1 VEATLVALWLTGR
14 LKSPPQNERMTLFA
28 YKAVNSLGETE
39 EGVRDAV
46 DERQLIAALQTE
58 GYIPIRVIP
67 AGAKSFLGLRLGIKQ
82 SGLSQKDISL
92 FTGELATL
100 LESGLP
106 LDKSL
111 LVLIDLTEDNERV
124 TKLIARVLDKV
135 KGGSTLADA
144 LEKQSGIFSKFYLN
158 MIRAGE
164 AGGSLGEVLTRLSEY
179 LERSRELKETVST
192 ALIYPAI
199 LLIMSLASLFVMLT
213 FVVPQFSEMFES
225 AGKALPVSTQIVV
238 GLAEWLQSYWWLLIL
253 GVVLVTGYMNLQ
265 MADPVKKKVWDGRF
279 LKLPLAGTI
288 ILNKETA
295 NISRTLG
302 TLLGNGVSILAALVI
317 VRETVDNLVL
327 AAAIQDTEE
336 QLRQGKNMSDAL
348 LEKGIF
354 PKMAMQMIKMGEET
368 GRLEEMLLRVAT
380 IYDKQLRVAIQRM
393 LALLEP
399 ALIISLGL
407 MIAGIIVSILL
418 AILSVNDLAF

>member
-1 VEATLVALWLTGR
+1 M
-14 LKSPPQNERMTLFA
+14 PLFT

-39 EGVRDAV
+39 VGTRDAST
-46 DERQLIAALQTE
+46 ESALIEALHSE
-58 GYIPIRVIP
+58 GYLPIRVAP
-67 AGAKSFLGLRLGIKQ
+67 AKSGSLFGWRSKQ
-82 SGLSQKDISL
+82 SKLSQKDIAL
-92 FTGELATL
+92 LTGELATL
-100 LESGLP
+100 LESDLP

-111 LVLIDLTEDNERV
+111 LVLMDLTEDNLRL

-135 KGGSTLADA
+135 KGGATLADA
-144 LEKQSGIFSKFYLN
+144 LELQTGIFSKFYLN

-164 AGGSLGEVLTRLSEY
+164 AGGNLGDVLTRLSEY
-179 LERSRELKETVST
+179 LESSQELKDTVST

-199 LLIMSLASLFVMLT
+199 LLVMSLASLFVMLT
-213 FVVPQFSEMFES
+213 FVVPQFTEMFES

-238 GLAEWLQSYWWLLIL
+238 GLAEWLQSYWWALLISI
-253 GVVLVTGYMNLQ
+253 VFISSYMTLQ
-265 MADPVKKKVWDGRF
+265 LADPITKKVWDGRF
-279 LKLPLAGTI
+279 LKLPLAGSI
-288 ILNKETA
+288 ITNKETA

-302 TLLGNGVSILAALVI
+302 TLLGNGVSLLTALTI
-317 VRETVDNLVL
+317 VRETVENLVL
-327 AAAIQDTEE
+327 AAAIEE
-336 QLRQGKNMSDAL
+336 AEQQLKQGKHLSDAL
-348 LEKGIF
+348 LDIGLF

-393 LALLEP
+393 LAFLEP
-399 ALIISLGL
+399 VLIISLGL

>member
-1 VEATLVALWLTGR
+1 MAVFT
-14 LKSPPQNERMTLFA
+14 F
-28 YKAVNSLGETE
+28 KAINSLGETE
-39 EGVRDAV
+39 EGIRDAA
-46 DERQLIAALQTE
+46 DEQQLIAILQAE
-58 GYIPIRVIP
+58 GYIPIRVTP
-67 AGAKSFLGLRLGIKQ
+67 ANSRSIFGMGLGLKQ
-82 SGLSQKDISL
+82 SRLTQKDIAL

-111 LVLIDLTEDNERV
+111 SVLIDLTEDKENLS
-124 TKLIARVLDKV
+124 KLIARVLELV
-135 KGGSTLADA
+135 KSGSSLADA
-144 LEKQSGIFSKFYLN
+144 LEKQAGIFTKFYLN

-164 AGGSLGEVLTRLSEY
+164 AGGGLSEVLVRLSEY
-179 LERSRELKETVST
+179 LERSQELKDTVST

-213 FVVPQFSEMFES
+213 FVVPQFTEMFES

-238 GLAEWLQSYWWLLIL
+238 GLAEWLQSYWWILIGGTVFITGFMRFQL
-253 GVVLVTGYMNLQ
+253 ANPVT
-265 MADPVKKKVWDGRF
+265 KKAWDNRF

-302 TLLGNGVSILAALVI
+302 TLLGNGVSMLAAMAI
-317 VRETVDNLVL
+317 VRETVDNQVI
-327 AAAIQDTEE
+327 AAAIQETEE
-336 QLRQGKNMSDAL
+336 QLKQGKHMSDAF

-380 IYDKQLRVAIQRM
+380 IYDKQLRVSIQRL

-399 ALIISLGL
+399 VLIITLGL